1 MFELAGRY
9 CGYPSPDVALASQ
22 WNGDPVLLS
31 FLAALLVPVLRADR
45 RGAAMLCWAALVLAF
60 ASPLCAL
67 GSALF
72 SARAV
77 HHLILFGVAGPAAA
91 LAWRRRRAPIGPWAA
106 LVVSTLVLWGW
117 HFPAAYDAALANKA
131 IYWAM
136 QATLLSAAWLFWSAV
151 ATAAPAGAATAVAG
165 GAAQMG
171 MLGAILTFAPRPL
184 YASHLDTTLAF
195 GMGPLADQQ
204 LAGLLM
210 WTAGMIPYAAAAGL
224 IALGGWRRLGA
235 GSGAAAGGAAA

>member
-1 MFELAGRY
+1 MFDFAGRY
-9 CGYPSPDVALASQ
+9 CGYPSPDVAMASQ
-22 WNGDPVLLS
+22 WNGDPVLLGL
-31 FLAALLVPVLRADR
+31 LAVLFVPVLRSER
-45 RGAAMLCWAALVLAF
+45 RGAALLCWAALAAAF
-60 ASPLCAL
+60 VSPLCAL

-77 HHLILFGVAGPAAA
+77 HHLLLIGVAAPAAA
-91 LAWRRRRAPIGPWAA
+91 MAWWPVRASLGPWAA
-106 LVVSTLVLWGW
+106 LVLSTLMLWGW
-117 HFPAAYDAALANKA
+117 HLPVAYDAALANVLL
-131 IYWAM
+131 YWVM
-136 QATLLSAAWLFWSAV
+136 QASLFATAWLFWGAV
-151 ATAAPAGAATAVAG
+151 AVAPPAGAAASVAG

-184 YASHLDTTLAF
+184 YLSHLDTTLAF

-224 IALGGWRRLGA
+224 LTLGGWRRLSATG
-235 GSGAAAGGAAA
+235 GMAA

>member
-1 MFELAGRY
+1 MFDVAGRY
-9 CGYPSPDVALASQ
+9 CGYPSPDAALASQ
-22 WNGDPVLLS
+22 WNGDPVLLAL
-31 FLAALLVPVLRADR
+31 LASLLVPVLRAER

-77 HHLILFGVAGPAAA
+77 HHLVLFGVAAPAAA
-91 LAWRRRRAPIGPWAA
+91 LAWRPACVPLNPWAA
-106 LVVSTLVLWGW
+106 LIVSTLVLWGW
-117 HFPAAYDAALANKA
+117 HLPAAYDAALANKVM
-131 IYWAM
+131 YWAM
-136 QATLLSAAWLFWSAV
+136 QATLLGAAWSFWSTV
-151 ATAAPAGAATAVAG
+151 AASTPAGAASAVAG

-195 GMGPLADQQ
+195 GIGPLADQQ

-224 IALGGWRRLGA
+224 LALGGWRRLGEA
-235 GSGAAAGGAAA
+235 SRPGSGGAAA